1 MELLK
6 VTNTKEVSLGGTD
19 LKGAAYIVNG
29 DIELLEIEMVTQNGL
44 QSLRRTKLQQ
54 IRSLSNELNQLLK
67 LIDSDIMEVD
77 YEPADKSI

>member
-44 QSLRRTKLQQ
+44 QSLRLTNLQQ